1 CVRASVM
8 RRGHL
13 DVFNGAAAI
22 ALLVLDADVGK
33 FHVSVPA
40 WQLSFASP
48 LLDLLS
54 LPFRPPRCVVAATI
68 GRFPEALI
76 FALQFLFEDHA
87 ADLSAS
93 GNEPFGTLDVH
104 SIQADVMRQ
113 FTRFRDAGVE
123 SLTVVVTSVPSRIFQ
138 H

>member
-1 CVRASVM
+1 V

-40 WQLSFASP
+40 WQLSFTSP
-48 LLDLLS
+48 VLDLLR
-54 LPFRPPRCVVAATI
+54 LPFWPPRSVVAATI
-68 GRFPEALI
+68 GRLQEALI

-87 ADLSAS
+87 TDLSAS
-93 GNEPFGTLDVH
+93 GYEPFGTLDVR

-113 FTRFRDAGVE
+113 FARFRDAGVE
-123 SLTVVVTSVPSRIFQ
+123 SLTGVVSSVPSPVFQ

>member
-1 CVRASVM
+1 M

-13 DVFNGAAAI
+13 HVFNGVAAI
-22 ALLVLDADVGK
+22 TLFVLDANVGE

-40 WQLSFASP
+40 WQLSFTSP
-48 LLDLLS
+48 LLDLLR
-54 LPFRPPRCVVAATI
+54 LPFWPPRSVVAATI
-68 GRFPEALI
+68 GRLEEALI

-93 GNEPFGTLDVH
+93 GNEPFGTLDVR

-113 FTRFRDAGVE
+113 FTRFRDAGAE
-123 SLTVVVTSVPSRIFQ
+123 SLTGVVTSVPSRVFQ

>member
-1 CVRASVM
+1 M

-13 DVFNGAAAI
+13 DVFNGVAAI

-33 FHVSVPA
+33 LDVSVPV

-48 LLDLLS
+48 VLDLLRLS
-54 LPFRPPRCVVAATI
+54 VWPTRGIVAAAI
-68 GRFPEALI
+68 GRLQEALVL
-76 FALQFLFEDHA
+76 ALQFLFKDYA

-93 GNEPFGTLDVH
+93 GNEPFGTLDVR

-113 FTRFRDAGVE
+113 FARFRDAGVE
-123 SLTVVVTSVPSRIFQ
+123 SLTGVVSSVPSRVFQ